1 MVNWQV
7 SGSTEGA
14 VSRGAVFYSGVVAVL
29 LASFLSGLSAAVT
42 EKVLQVRPIT
52 KYRYEEKVVESR
64 A

>member
-7 SGSTEGA
+7 SGSKES

-42 EKVLQVRPIT
+42 EKVLQVRTFTIERMTLAGRP
-52 KYRYEEKVVESR
+52 V
-64 A
+64 